1 MSELMH
7 TGMHTHSKF
16 TVQTGAVSEWA
27 DTGEYIDVDEHIR
40 T

>member
-1 MSELMH
+1 MLQLMH